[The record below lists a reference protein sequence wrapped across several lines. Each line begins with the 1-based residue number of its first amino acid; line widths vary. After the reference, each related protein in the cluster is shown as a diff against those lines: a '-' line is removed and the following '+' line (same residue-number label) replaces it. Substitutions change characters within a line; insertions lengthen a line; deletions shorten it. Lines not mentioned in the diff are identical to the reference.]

1 MKINGNYLKVSYEHF
16 ESALELL
23 KNLKLRNFV
32 SRFYYGVI
40 WFLSG
45 ICEVRG
51 GWHDENRYKKIFK
64 KYQILKDLW
73 KDSKTLRIAADYK
86 KWEDYEHILW
96 DKFSDDIENF
106 FEFLEGWRGSDVVV
120 DLIRGKIEEIQIWLR
135 LLKGAKQ

>member
-64 KYQILKDLW
+64 KKF
-73 KDSKTLRIAADYK
+73 SKTL
-86 KWEDYEHILW
+86 
-96 DKFSDDIENF
+96 SSN
-106 FEFLEGWRGSDVVV
+106 G
-120 DLIRGKIEEIQIWLR
+120 
-135 LLKGAKQ
+135 

>member
-1 MKINGNYLKVSYEHF
+1 M
-16 ESALELL
+16 
-23 KNLKLRNFV
+23 
-32 SRFYYGVI
+32 
-40 WFLSG
+40 
-45 ICEVRG
+45 
-51 GWHDENRYKKIFK
+51 
-64 KYQILKDLW
+64 KDLW